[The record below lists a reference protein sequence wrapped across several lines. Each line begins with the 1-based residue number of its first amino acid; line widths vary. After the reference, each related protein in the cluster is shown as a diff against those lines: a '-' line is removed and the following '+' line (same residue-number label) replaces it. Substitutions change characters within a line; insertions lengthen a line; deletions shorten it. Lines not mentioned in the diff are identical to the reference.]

1 MVLVMKVSIGTSRLS
16 DFQRLLLGLVI
27 IAICA
32 LAFRVILENSG
43 RMLTQVY
50 LERYYSGTMSRLMAE
65 KPFWYFLL
73 PMPDIKGVWATT
85 GFVAIYFL
93 EISIGPHATF
103 LCLVALMI
111 FGFGIGCWLLFRQV
125 TPSLIGAGAI
135 AFSPFNDSVYLWN
148 GSNNAYV
155 TIAFLM
161 LSVGCFG
168 SYVLD
173 GSRRRSLLYGALCL
187 VIAALSYE
195 IWLNAV
201 AILLIV
207 APFIVLF
214 AKRWRPEFNVRR
226 FLVVNA
232 TVVAL
237 AFIYVFLRM
246 QTLRNTAI
254 PGFEFQLIWD
264 HQVYGA
270 LFDDFSYNVVFLFY
284 MTILQFL
291 PRFVGTS
298 LVIQGAGRLDPA
310 ALQHGYQPDL
320 YPLVASHYLH
330 LWLMYA
336 GIAFGVAAVLTALV
350 LRKSLSN
357 GAIGLFLSGM
367 FGLALLVGSPTHAIL
382 KFVAFNGV
390 PFYAYK
396 TSIGVAV
403 GCLGLA
409 TFVSRLDDRQPA
421 WRWTVITG
429 LVVWLGVV
437 AFTRSHWINENVLEI
452 WGESGFFANGFYPDP
467 WQNLLKYLGF
477 R

>member
-1 MVLVMKVSIGTSRLS
+1 MQDSVGTLKFS
-16 DFQRLLLGLVI
+16 DFQRLLLGLAI
-27 IAICA
+27 IVVGA
-32 LAFRVILENSG
+32 LAFRVLLENSG

-50 LERYYSGTMSRLMAE
+50 LERYYSGTMGRLIAE
-65 KPFWYFLL
+65 KPFWYFFL

-103 LCLVALMI
+103 LLLVTLMI
-111 FGFGIGCWLLFRQV
+111 VGFGIGCWLLFRQV
-125 TPSLIGAGAI
+125 TPSLVGAGAI
-135 AFSPFNDSVYLWN
+135 AFSPFNDSAYLWN

-155 TIAFLM
+155 TLAFLM
-161 LSVGCFG
+161 LSTGFFG
-168 SYVLD
+168 SFVLEA
-173 GSRRRSLLYGALCL
+173 GRGRRSLIGGAVCL

-201 AILLIV
+201 AILLII
-207 APFIVLF
+207 APFIVLY
-214 AKRWRPEFNVRR
+214 ARRWRPQFNINR
-226 FLVVNA
+226 FLIVNA
-232 TVVAL
+232 TAVCLAL
-237 AFIYVFLRM
+237 IYVSLRT

-264 HQVYGA
+264 HRVSGA
-270 LFDDFSYNVVFLFY
+270 LFDDFIYNVVFLFY

-291 PRFVGTS
+291 PGFVGTS

-336 GIAFGVAAVLTALV
+336 GIAFGVTAVLTALA

-357 GAIGLFLSGM
+357 GAIALFLSGI

-396 TSIGVAV
+396 TSIGVAI

-409 TFVSRLDDRQPA
+409 TMVARLEDKEPL
-421 WRWTVITG
+421 WRRGAIAG
-429 LVVWLGVV
+429 LVIWLGVV
-437 AFTRSHWINENVLEI
+437 AFTRSYWINENVLEI
-452 WGESGFFANGFYPDP
+452 WGDPGFFANGFYPDP
-467 WQNLLKYLGF
+467 WQNLLKYLGLK
-477 R
+477 